1 MGIGTILRWI
11 TKPIRWIG
19 LLIEYAIRWV
29 VFDLPFPAP
38 FVAGSREIK
47 GWDRIKIAIPA
58 FKKAY
63 RQWQVWASMV
73 PLVLGLVVFI
83 CRDFFPRWKII
94 ILIVDGILMVC
105 FARLHVNSIRRH
117 MSKTLADA
125 FPGRCPNCGYD
136 IRATPEQCPECGQ
149 KLYNP
154 TDVK

>member
-1 MGIGTILRWI
+1 MGIGTIWRWI
-11 TKPIRWIG
+11 MNPIQRIA
-19 LLIEYAIRWV
+19 LFIESAVRWV
-29 VFDLPFPAP
+29 IFDLPFPAP

-58 FKKAY
+58 LKKAY
-63 RQWQVWASMV
+63 RHWQVWASML
-73 PLVLGLVVFI
+73 PLFLGLGLFI
-83 CRDFFPRWKII
+83 FRDLFPRWTTA
-94 ILIVDGILMVC
+94 ILVVDGILMVC

-154 TDVK
+154 VDAK